1 MKENTKNTKMLI
13 LGQNIRETRISL
25 NLTQDQFSEK
35 LNITP
40 NHLSK
45 IENGNVGITVD
56 TIINVCEIA
65 NCSPI
70 NLFKGIIETSSI
82 MDKYELLN
90 SNNKVTVEILIAHLL
105 DTQQSD

>member
-1 MKENTKNTKMLI
+1 MKENTKMLI
-13 LGQNIRETRISL
+13 LGQNIREIRMSL
-25 NLTQDQFSEK
+25 NLTQEKFSEK
-35 LNITP
+35 LNIST

-70 NLFKGIIETSSI
+70 NLFKGIIETSNI
-82 MDKYELLN
+82 TDKYELLN
-90 SNNKVTVEILIAHLL
+90 SKNKATIELLITHLL
-105 DTQQSD
+105 NTQQTD